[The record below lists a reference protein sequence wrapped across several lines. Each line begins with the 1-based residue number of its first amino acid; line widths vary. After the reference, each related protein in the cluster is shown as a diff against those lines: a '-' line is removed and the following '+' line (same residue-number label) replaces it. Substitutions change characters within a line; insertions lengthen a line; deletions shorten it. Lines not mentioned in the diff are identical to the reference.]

1 MRGLT
6 HAEAMLMV
14 HLPTEK
20 VLAIA
25 DIYAP
30 APADAPPPEA
40 PIPGAV
46 ALIENMERVGAVDVT
61 KVAAMHGTRVGS
73 VEDLLIDSGRMQ
85 PKGAK
90 AKAKAK
96 AK

>member
-1 MRGLT
+1 
-6 HAEAMLMV
+6 
-14 HLPTEK
+14 
-20 VLAIA
+20 
-25 DIYAP
+25 
-30 APADAPPPEA
+30 
-40 PIPGAV
+40 
-46 ALIENMERVGAVDVT
+46 MERVGAVDVT

-73 VEDLLIDSGRMQ
+73 VEDLLIDAGRMQ